1 MDSEL
6 IDLHIHTS
14 ASDGTYSPQEIV
26 DLAKKQGLKAIAI
39 TDHDTIEG
47 NKDAIEAGMKKGME
61 VIPGVEI
68 SVEWNKK
75 PVHILGYY
83 INWKNEK
90 LSMELQKLIKFR
102 EERNPQIIKKLNL
115 LGLSISYD
123 DVKMRAGE
131 GTIGRPHFAQ
141 VLIEK
146 GYVKNE
152 DEAFKKYLKR
162 GAPGYVEKRRLS
174 TQQGIQ
180 LIKNAGGIAVLAH
193 PFTIEGIN
201 HREMERFILF
211 FKKIGIEG
219 VEAFYPLHTVQQT
232 QQLQAIAKRY
242 DLLITGGSD
251 FHGKQKPQIQLGRGF
266 GNMRIPYELVI
277 KMKERLKGC
286 KRKKMVR

>member
-152 DEAFKKYLKR
+152 DEAIDTAAEMLTQFPEKALWR
-162 GAPGYVEKRRLS
+162 GNCSPS
-174 TQQGIQ
+174 
-180 LIKNAGGIAVLAH
+180 
-193 PFTIEGIN
+193 P
-201 HREMERFILF
+201 
-211 FKKIGIEG
+211 KKI
-219 VEAFYPLHTVQQT
+219 VKT
-232 QQLQAIAKRY
+232 QKKI
-242 DLLITGGSD
+242 DMV
-251 FHGKQKPQIQLGRGF
+251 FGRIF
-266 GNMRIPYELVI
+266 SKAPDSE
-277 KMKERLKGC
+277 
-286 KRKKMVR
+286 